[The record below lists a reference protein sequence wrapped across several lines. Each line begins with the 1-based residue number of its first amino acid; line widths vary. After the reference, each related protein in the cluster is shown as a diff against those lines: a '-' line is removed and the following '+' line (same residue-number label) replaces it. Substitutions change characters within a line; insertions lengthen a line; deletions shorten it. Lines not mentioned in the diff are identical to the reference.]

1 MGHQEADMVCLCLC
15 TQSQAGWDLE
25 QPGVEGSVPAYRR
38 GVETR

>member
-1 MGHQEADMVCLCLC
+1 MGHQEADMVCVHKQR
-15 TQSQAGWDLE
+15 QSQAGWDLE